1 MTYFCIVS
9 SSLQKDMKTDSI
21 NISGQSCVTNFIG
34 ITEFAKQIQ
43 RQEKQRMIDLIILVS
58 VLNQILSC
66 KKKYKNYSTL

>member
-21 NISGQSCVTNFIG
+21 NISGQFCVTNFIG

-43 RQEKQRMIDLIILVS
+43 RQVKQRMKTLI
-58 VLNQILSC
+58 
-66 KKKYKNYSTL
+66 

>member
-1 MTYFCIVS
+1 VNRLNSKSKSTFQVTYFCIVS

-43 RQEKQRMIDLIILVS
+43 RQEKQRMKISI
-58 VLNQILSC
+58 
-66 KKKYKNYSTL
+66 